1 MKLRKKYWLGTGTTA
16 AVLLLVA
23 ASQAAGPAGGED
35 LPQLGDVANGK
46 HLYNVHCAVCH
57 GFDGNGD
64 GPGAQDLDPPPAV
77 HRDGNL
83 MNSRDDEMLLR
94 TVLGG
99 CAAAGCKGSMPGFD
113 DALGQV
119 DAWDLVAY
127 LRTLHLP
134 LRRFFPLVGEYLVK
148 SYTIGKIGGEQF
160 RRGQMERLQ
169 KQLGRSEGGDLTQ
182 TVFTLFRAEKPHES
196 PRLVPQEP
204 QKLAELNKGN
214 KIGYVL
220 FLTLKEPRG
229 RSVPLALALNAGYSI
244 TALEPVPLDPAL
256 RDQLKGLLSKYVGLG
271 QRGQALEL
279 KASKDK
285 TVQHFNGEI
294 KRLYLLAV
302 ESANC
307 YEAEERERSWAD
319 GTF

>member
-1 MKLRKKYWLGTGTTA
+1 MKERRTILAITAAAGLALAALPPLGTA
-16 AVLLLVA
+16 A
-23 ASQAAGPAGGED
+23 PGEV
-35 LPQLGDVANGK
+35 QVGDVAHGK
-46 HLYNVHCAVCH
+46 HLYDVHCAVCH
-57 GFDGNGD
+57 GFDGNGA
-64 GPGAQDLDPPPAV
+64 GPGAQDFSPPPAV

-83 MNSRDDEMLLR
+83 MNSRDDQMLIR

-99 CAAAGCKGSMPGFD
+99 CAAAGCRGAMPGFES
-113 DALGQV
+113 ALNEV

-134 LRRFFPLVGEYLVK
+134 LRRFFPKVDEYLVK
-148 SYTIGKIGGEQF
+148 SYTIGQIGGEEF
-160 RRGQMERLQ
+160 RRGQKERLQ
-169 KQLGRSEGGDLTQ
+169 KQLGRTTGDDLTQ
-182 TVFTLFRAEKPHES
+182 TVFTLFRGERPQDT

-204 QKLAELNKGN
+204 QRLAELNKGN

-220 FLTLKEPRG
+220 FMSLQEPRG
-229 RSVPLALALNAGYSI
+229 RTVPLALALDAGYAI
-244 TALEPVPLDPAL
+244 TAIEPVPLDPAL
-256 RDQLKGLLSKYVGLG
+256 RDQLRGLLAKYIGLG

-285 TVQHFNGEI
+285 IAQHMDAEI